1 MKALKMSIIH
11 VVVFVLSWTP
21 YTVMATWDTV
31 DKEGAERV
39 PGAIQASCHILYFA
53 QLLLHDQSIFFIKVV
68 EIHQTKSLP
77 KGHINGSPIAT
88 EVISQYTTFLLH

>member
-53 QLLLHDQSIFFIKVV
+53 QLLLQDQSYIFY
-68 EIHQTKSLP
+68 Q
-77 KGHINGSPIAT
+77 GS
-88 EVISQYTTFLLH
+88 